1 MGLLLVP
8 PTNAHGQWDIQD
20 SHTNASLRGIHS
32 VGNGVAWAS
41 GTDGT
46 VLRTTDGGIRWQTCT
61 VSPGAEK
68 LDFRGI
74 QAFDRNTAIVMSS
87 GTGDLSRLY
96 KTTNGCRTWKLVLTN
111 PDPDGFWDA
120 VRFTPRE
127 KSGLLYGDPVKG
139 KFTAFATHDSGE
151 TWTRSSDLPAAR
163 EGESLF
169 AASNSSLLYQSGITL
184 IVTGGPSGS
193 RSIGRAGSDL
203 PLAVSASA
211 GAFSVAAASAVRLV
225 VVGGDYK
232 NPDLPKGTAAFTTD
246 GGQHWIAA
254 TTPPHGYRSSV
265 AYDSLHKTDRG
276 RPQRHGHLHRR
287 RPHLAPTEALFQRR
301 ARRRPGLECPLSALC
316 RRPQRPYRQTQCQC
330 AAVNQYRW

>member
-225 VVGGDYK
+225 VVGGDK
-232 NPDLPKGTAAFTTD
+232 KIPTSQREPRLSPRTADNTGLPPPPRPTATDPPWHTTPSTKPIAVGPNGTDISTDDGRTWRPLKPSSKDAPDGDRDWNALSLPFAVGPKGRIGKLNAN
-246 GGQHWIAA
+246 
-254 TTPPHGYRSSV
+254 
-265 AYDSLHKTDRG
+265 
-276 RPQRHGHLHRR
+276 
-287 RPHLAPTEALFQRR
+287 APR
-301 ARRRPGLECPLSALC
+301 
-316 RRPQRPYRQTQCQC
+316 
-330 AAVNQYRW
+330 